1 MVLDSTNGVTQDLML
16 GSKILEFHRDD
27 APPPAKRLRTFEST
41 DGEDSRNISSD
52 EAAIRTQDIDR
63 EEVPNSDADSNVE
76 VDEGVAPQQPTDLES
91 ALPPVKADKEA
102 IEEYEAMRMVD
113 QDLPED
119 LRARLGQSNWVEGKT
134 SIYVD
139 AFNLA
144 LETVLEDEKHLFD
157 EKEIDIFE
165 QWRLLEYEAQYL

>member
-1 MVLDSTNGVTQDLML
+1 MVLNSAHDGAHGLML
-16 GSKILEFHRDD
+16 GSKNVEFYRDD
-27 APPPAKRLRTFEST
+27 APPPKRLKTLEST
-41 DGEDSRNISSD
+41 DGEDSRDVSGD
-52 EAAIRTQDIDR
+52 EAVLRTPRIEQDEIPD
-63 EEVPNSDADSNVE
+63 SDAESDVE
-76 VDEGVAPQQPTDLES
+76 DAGRIVPKQSTELES
-91 ALPPVKADKEA
+91 VLPPVKTDKEA

-119 LRARLGQSNWVEGKT
+119 LKARLGQRNWAHGKT

-157 EKEIDIFE
+157 EKELEIFE
-165 QWRLLEYEAQYL
+165 QWRKLEYEAQYL